1 MDFYTTRF
9 EDSIAHKGQRDANLI
24 FGSLSFRP
32 DPISK
37 GNITF
42 NPYARIEASH
52 ISLKPFSESGSHLA
66 LTFKEQ
72 TVNHKSLALGS
83 DLFSEFEIKE
93 WKIKP
98 FAKIEYNFD
107 FTDDSIVDLN
117 YVDDSTANYRFSI
130 LNSSDNF
137 LSNTI
142 GLQMSRKNRFGAVL
156 SYKNEQ
162 GDSKNSDSYQ
172 LQINWNF

>member
-1 MDFYTTRF
+1 M
-9 EDSIAHKGQRDANLI
+9 
-24 FGSLSFRP
+24 
-32 DPISK
+32 
-37 GNITF
+37 
-42 NPYARIEASH
+42 
-52 ISLKPFSESGSHLA
+52 
-66 LTFKEQ
+66 TFKEQ
-72 TVNHKSLALGS
+72 TVNHKILALGS

-93 WKIKP
+93 WETKP
-98 FAKIEYNFD
+98 FAKSEYNFD

-117 YVDDSTANYRFSI
+117 YVDDSTTNYRFSI

-142 GLQMSRKNRFGAVL
+142 GLNMSRKNRFGAVL

>member
-1 MDFYTTRF
+1 MDHFAIRKAY
-9 EDSIAHKGQRDANLI
+9 
-24 FGSLSFRP
+24 P
-32 DPISK
+32 
-37 GNITF
+37 NIV
-42 NPYARIEASH
+42 I
-52 ISLKPFSESGSHLA
+52 
-66 LTFKEQ
+66 
-72 TVNHKSLALGS
+72 
-83 DLFSEFEIKE
+83 
-93 WKIKP
+93 
-98 FAKIEYNFD
+98 
-107 FTDDSIVDLN
+107 TDDSFVDLT
-117 YVDDSTANYRFSI
+117 YVDDSTTNYRFSI

>member
-1 MDFYTTRF
+1 MELFTRETIGNYT
-9 EDSIAHKGQRDANLI
+9 N
-24 FGSLSFRP
+24 
-32 DPISK
+32 DP
-37 GNITF
+37 
-42 NPYARIEASH
+42 Y
-52 ISLKPFSESGSHLA
+52 
-66 LTFKEQ
+66 
-72 TVNHKSLALGS
+72 
-83 DLFSEFEIKE
+83 
-93 WKIKP
+93 
-98 FAKIEYNFD
+98 AKIEYNFD

-117 YVDDSTANYRFSI
+117 YVDGSTTNYRFSI

-142 GLQMSRKNRFGAVL
+142 GLQMNRKNRFGAVL